1 MKFIT
6 ASIIIILNIM
16 ITAQTNYSFINNEI
30 QNGNFTKATE
40 LINNLINS
48 GELNEVEIYDLKFQ
62 IERMERIRKDF
73 RRSYDDVVEA
83 IKKYF
88 PEVNVKMIDEWEN
101 NNSLEFMIIDG
112 EKKYFNNAV
121 PNLFRVNKKAKE
133 RKIEVDGIQTSNLL
147 EFLKKDLPGVVGD
160 LSDNKILT
168 KPKKIKYK
176 YTLSVKPNVVPE
188 GEIIRAWL
196 PYPREGNPRQ
206 NNIKLINSNV
216 EEYIIAGN
224 EHLQRSIYMEKKSK
238 AEETTVFQIEVEYS
252 ASTEWHNVNPEKVKE
267 YNINSEEY
275 KYYTAERF
283 PHIVFSEKI
292 KKLSEEI
299 IGNETNPFNKVL
311 KIYEWIHIN
320 IPWAS
325 AREYSTHENISEYC
339 IDKMYGDCG
348 IKTLLFMTL
357 ARYNGIPARWQSGW
371 MFHPGSVNLHDWCQ
385 IYLEGY
391 GWIPLDQ
398 DFGLQDSEN
407 EKVKY
412 FFTNGVDT
420 YHFIVNDDYSTPL
433 YPAKI
438 FPRSETVDFQ
448 RGEVE
453 WKGGNLYFDK
463 WNYKMEVDYEE

>member
-1 MKFIT
+1 MKILLV
-6 ASIIIILNIM
+6 SIIFILNIM
-16 ITAQTNYSFINNEI
+16 SHSQTNFPEINNEI
-30 QNGNFTKATE
+30 KNGNFHLAAE
-40 LINNLINS
+40 LINSLINS
-48 GELNEVEIYDLKFQ
+48 GKLNEIEIYDLRFQ
-62 IERMERIRKDF
+62 IEKMDRIKKDF
-73 RRSYDDVVEA
+73 KRNYEDVYEA

-88 PEVNVKMIDEWEN
+88 PEVNNKMIEEWEN
-101 NNSLEFMIIDG
+101 DNSLEFMIIDG

-133 RKIEVDGIQTSNLL
+133 RKIEMDGIQTSKLV
-147 EFLKKDLPGVVGD
+147 EFLKIELPKVVNELAG
-160 LSDNKILT
+160 NKILT
-168 KPKKIKYK
+168 KTKKIKYR

-196 PYPREGNPRQ
+196 PFSREGNPRQ
-206 NNIKLINSNV
+206 NNIKLISTNIS
-216 EEYIIAGN
+216 EYIVADN
-224 EHLQRSIYMEKKSK
+224 NNLQRSIYFENKSV
-238 AEETTVFQIEVEYS
+238 ANEPTVFQIEVEYET
-252 ASTEWHNVNPEKVKE
+252 AAQWHNVKPEKVLQ
-267 YNINSEEY
+267 YNINSDDY
-275 KYYTAERF
+275 KYFTSERF
-283 PHIVFSEKI
+283 PHIVFSDKI
-292 KKLSEEI
+292 KNLSEEI
-299 IGNETNPFNKVL
+299 IGSETNPYNKVL
-311 KIYEWIHIN
+311 KIYEWIHKN

-357 ARYNGIPARWQSGW
+357 ARYNGIPTRWQSGW

-391 GWIPLDQ
+391 GWIPVDV

-407 EKVKY
+407 ENVKF
-412 FFTNGVDT
+412 FFTNGVDA
-420 YHFIVNDDYSTPL
+420 YHFIVNDDYSIPL

-453 WKGGNLYFDK
+453 WRGGNLYFDK
-463 WNYKMEVDYEE
+463 WNYKMEVEYSE